1 MYFYGNKKGML
12 TFKNFNI
19 ADWFSFYRVVA
30 APFLVLL
37 MWLDQRQLF
46 AWFLLI
52 SYSTDAIDG
61 YLARKLKITS
71 PRGSQLDSFGDQI
84 TLIVGLTGL
93 LVFESEFIK
102 KNILLISI
110 AFVPYVIQMIIAYF
124 KYGKAT
130 AFHTYLAKLS
140 AILQSIFILYSLFFV
155 PNYTLFYIMIVFGL
169 LETFEEIAL
178 IFMYDN
184 WASDVKGIYWAF
196 KDKRRLKK
204 SQKTK

>member
-1 MYFYGNKKGML
+1 ML

-37 MWLDQRQLF
+37 LWLDERHFF
-46 AWFLLI
+46 AWLLLI
-52 SYSTDAIDG
+52 SYLTDAIDG

-84 TLIVGLTGL
+84 TLVVGLIGL
-93 LVFESEFIK
+93 LVFENEFIR
-102 KNILLISI
+102 KNILLIGV
-110 AFVPYVIQMIIAYF
+110 AFVPYIIQMSIAYY

-140 AILQSIFILYSLFFV
+140 AIIQSVFILYSLFFA
-155 PNYTLFYIMIVFGL
+155 PNYTLFYIMIGFGL
-169 LETFEEIAL
+169 LETFEEITL
-178 IFMYDN
+178 IYMYDT

-196 KDKRRLKK
+196 RDKRRLKNT
-204 SQKTK
+204 QKP